1 MSGGPLAGVRV
12 VDLTTVVVG
21 PICTR
26 TLADY
31 GADVIKVEAPAG
43 DLLRTMAEGSRNPG
57 MSGKFINF
65 NRNKRSIV
73 LDLKKP
79 DGHAALL
86 RLIARADVFVSNVRP
101 EALARAGL
109 DHANLAKDNPR
120 LIHCSILAFGRGGR
134 YFNRPAYD
142 PVIQS
147 LSGVAGTLARATGE
161 PRFVPMVM
169 SDHTSGL
176 IAAQCIGFALYRRE
190 KTGRGEAIDVP
201 MLENMASF
209 VSSEHLGAA
218 TFDPPVGPTG
228 DGRLLSPNYRP
239 LPTKDGYITIRPNTN
254 PQAFAFFD
262 AIGRPE
268 LKTDPRFN
276 QPALNLMPHTSL
288 LVQPV
293 QVSDELLGI
302 FAIAWVREAHAFTM
316 DDMRLADG
324 IAKQAAVAIEL
335 HRTQRHIIEQERLNA
350 VGKMASGL
358 AHDFNN
364 ALVPISGYAEMLLE
378 HQEILQEP
386 GKATKYLQLIMTGVE
401 DAASVVSRLR
411 EFYRKREEGETT
423 ARSPSTRW
431 SSRRWPSPDR
441 GGATRPSAA
450 AARSWSKPTCA
461 RFPRSSA
468 ASPSCASC

>member
-1 MSGGPLAGVRV
+1 LSGGPLSGVRV

-31 GADVIKVEAPAG
+31 GAEVIKVEAPGG

-73 LDLKKP
+73 LDLKNK

-86 RLIARADVFVSNVRP
+86 RLIAKADVFVSNVRP

-109 DHANLAKDNPR
+109 DHASLAKRNPR

-134 YFNRPAYD
+134 YYNRPAYD
-142 PVIQS
+142 PIVQS
-147 LSGVAGTLARATGE
+147 LSGVAGTIARATGE

-190 KTGRGEAIDVP
+190 KTGKGEAIDVP

-239 LPTKDGYITIRPNTN
+239 LPTRDGYVTVRPNTN
-254 PQAFAFFD
+254 AQALAFFD

-268 LKTDPRFN
+268 LKADPRF
-276 QPALNLMPHTSL
+276 
-288 LVQPV
+288 
-293 QVSDELLGI
+293 D
-302 FAIAWVREAHAFTM
+302 
-316 DDMRLADG
+316 
-324 IAKQAAVAIEL
+324 
-335 HRTQRHIIEQERLNA
+335 
-350 VGKMASGL
+350 
-358 AHDFNN
+358 
-364 ALVPISGYAEMLLE
+364 
-378 HQEILQEP
+378 
-386 GKATKYLQLIMTGVE
+386 
-401 DAASVVSRLR
+401 
-411 EFYRKREEGETT
+411 
-423 ARSPSTRW
+423 
-431 SSRRWPSPDR
+431 
-441 GGATRPSAA
+441 SAA
-450 AARSWSKPTCA
+450 ARTKNAAAYFEVQREGLTGKTTDEWVELFDRLDVPAARYNSIDDLLTDPHLDDVGFFRTEEHPSEGRIRRTKLANTFSGGA
-461 RFPRSSA
+461 REDETHAPRTGEHTREVLAEAGYA
-468 ASPSCASC
+468 APEIDALLAARAAQ

>member
-1 MSGGPLAGVRV
+1 MSGGPLSGVRV

-31 GADVIKVEAPAG
+31 GAEVIKVEAPGG

-65 NRNKRSIV
+65 NRNKRSIA
-73 LDLKKP
+73 LDLKNK

-86 RLIARADVFVSNVRP
+86 RLIAKADVFVSNVRP

-109 DHANLAKDNPR
+109 DHASLAKRNPR

-134 YFNRPAYD
+134 YYNRPAYD
-142 PVIQS
+142 PIVQS
-147 LSGVAGTLARATGE
+147 LSGVAGTIARATGE

-190 KTGRGEAIDVP
+190 KTGKGEAIDVP

-239 LPTKDGYITIRPNTN
+239 LPTRDGYVTVRPNTN
-254 PQAFAFFD
+254 AQALAFFD

-268 LKTDPRFN
+268 LKADPRF
-276 QPALNLMPHTSL
+276 
-288 LVQPV
+288 
-293 QVSDELLGI
+293 D
-302 FAIAWVREAHAFTM
+302 
-316 DDMRLADG
+316 
-324 IAKQAAVAIEL
+324 
-335 HRTQRHIIEQERLNA
+335 
-350 VGKMASGL
+350 
-358 AHDFNN
+358 
-364 ALVPISGYAEMLLE
+364 
-378 HQEILQEP
+378 
-386 GKATKYLQLIMTGVE
+386 
-401 DAASVVSRLR
+401 
-411 EFYRKREEGETT
+411 
-423 ARSPSTRW
+423 
-431 SSRRWPSPDR
+431 
-441 GGATRPSAA
+441 SAA
-450 AARSWSKPTCA
+450 ARTKNAAAYFEVQREGLTGKTTDEWVELFDRLDVPAARYNSIDDLLTDPHLDDVGFFRTEEHPSEGRIRRTKLANTFSGGA
-461 RFPRSSA
+461 REDETHAPRTGEHTREVLAEAGYAAPEIDALLAASA
-468 ASPSCASC
+468 AQ

>member
-21 PICTR
+21 PICSR

-31 GADVIKVEAPAG
+31 GADVIKVEAPGG
-43 DLLRTMAEGSRNPG
+43 DLLRTMAEGNRNPG

-79 DGHAALL
+79 QGHAALL

-101 EALARAGL
+101 EGLARAGL
-109 DHANLAKDNPR
+109 DHASLAKDNPR

-147 LSGVAGTLARATGE
+147 LSGVAGTIARATGE

-190 KTGRGEAIDVP
+190 KTGKGEAIDVP

-218 TFDPPVGPTG
+218 TFDPAVGPTG

-268 LKTDPRFN
+268 LKTDPRFKSGAARTKN
-276 QPALNLMPHTSL
+276 ASAYFEVQKEGLDQKTTDEWVELFDKLDVPAARYNSIDDLLTDPHLKDVGFYKEEDHPTEGRL
-288 LVQPV
+288 
-293 QVSDELLGI
+293 
-302 FAIAWVREAHAFTM
+302 RRT
-316 DDMRLADG
+316 RLANIFSGGAREDETH
-324 IAKQAAVAIEL
+324 AP
-335 HRTQRHIIEQERLNA
+335 RLGEHTRE
-350 VGKMASGL
+350 VL
-358 AHDFNN
+358 AE
-364 ALVPISGYAEMLLE
+364 AGYAPGEIDDLL
-378 HQEILQEP
+378 
-386 GKATKYLQLIMTGVE
+386 
-401 DAASVVSRLR
+401 AA
-411 EFYRKREEGETT
+411 
-423 ARSPSTRW
+423 
-431 SSRRWPSPDR
+431 
-441 GGATRPSAA
+441 GAAH
-450 AARSWSKPTCA
+450 
-461 RFPRSSA
+461 
-468 ASPSCASC
+468 

>member
-1 MSGGPLAGVRV
+1 MSGPLDGVRV
-12 VDLTTVVVG
+12 IDLTTVVVG

-31 GADVIKVEAPAG
+31 GADVIKVEAPGG

-73 LDLKKP
+73 LDLKNK

-86 RLIARADVFVSNVRP
+86 RLIAKADVFVSNVRP
-101 EALARAGL
+101 EALSRAGL
-109 DHANLAKDNPR
+109 DHKSLARLNPR

-134 YFNRPAYD
+134 YYNRPAYD
-142 PVIQS
+142 PIVQS
-147 LSGVAGTLARATGE
+147 LSGVAGTIARATGE

-190 KTGRGEAIDVP
+190 KTGKGEAIDVP

-239 LPTKDGYITIRPNTN
+239 LPTKDGYVTVRPNTN
-254 PQAFAFFD
+254 AQTHAFLD

-268 LKTDPRFN
+268 LKTDPRF
-276 QPALNLMPHTSL
+276 
-288 LVQPV
+288 
-293 QVSDELLGI
+293 D
-302 FAIAWVREAHAFTM
+302 
-316 DDMRLADG
+316 
-324 IAKQAAVAIEL
+324 
-335 HRTQRHIIEQERLNA
+335 
-350 VGKMASGL
+350 
-358 AHDFNN
+358 
-364 ALVPISGYAEMLLE
+364 
-378 HQEILQEP
+378 
-386 GKATKYLQLIMTGVE
+386 
-401 DAASVVSRLR
+401 
-411 EFYRKREEGETT
+411 
-423 ARSPSTRW
+423 
-431 SSRRWPSPDR
+431 
-441 GGATRPSAA
+441 SAA
-450 AARSWSKPTCA
+450 ARTKNAAAYFEVQREGLTGKTTDEWVELFDRLDVPAARYNSIDDLLTDPHLADVGFFQPEDHPSEGRIRRTKLANTFSGGA
-461 RFPRSSA
+461 REDETHAPRTGEHTREVLSEAGYA
-468 ASPSCASC
+468 APEIDALLAARAAE

>member
-1 MSGGPLAGVRV
+1 MSGGPLSGVRV

-31 GADVIKVEAPAG
+31 GADVIKVEAPGG
-43 DLLRTMAEGSRNPG
+43 DLLRTMAEGSRTPG

-73 LDLKKP
+73 LDLKNK

-86 RLIARADVFVSNVRP
+86 RLIGKADVFVSNVRP
-101 EALARAGL
+101 EALSRAGL
-109 DHANLAKDNPR
+109 DHKSLAKLNPR

-134 YFNRPAYD
+134 YYNRPAYD
-142 PVIQS
+142 PIVQS
-147 LSGVAGTLARATGE
+147 LSGVAGTIARATGE

-190 KTGRGEAIDVP
+190 KTGKGEAIDVP

-239 LPTKDGYITIRPNTN
+239 LPTKDGYVTVRPNTN
-254 PQAFAFFD
+254 AQALAFFD

-268 LKTDPRFN
+268 LKTDPRF
-276 QPALNLMPHTSL
+276 
-288 LVQPV
+288 
-293 QVSDELLGI
+293 D
-302 FAIAWVREAHAFTM
+302 
-316 DDMRLADG
+316 
-324 IAKQAAVAIEL
+324 
-335 HRTQRHIIEQERLNA
+335 
-350 VGKMASGL
+350 
-358 AHDFNN
+358 
-364 ALVPISGYAEMLLE
+364 
-378 HQEILQEP
+378 
-386 GKATKYLQLIMTGVE
+386 
-401 DAASVVSRLR
+401 
-411 EFYRKREEGETT
+411 
-423 ARSPSTRW
+423 
-431 SSRRWPSPDR
+431 
-441 GGATRPSAA
+441 SAA
-450 AARSWSKPTCA
+450 ARTKNAAAYFEVQREGLTGKTTDEWVELFDRLDVPAARYNSIDDLLTDPHLADVGFFQPEEHPSEGRIRRTKLANTFSGGA
-461 RFPRSSA
+461 REDETHAPRTGEHTREVLAEAGYSA
-468 ASPSCASC
+468 PEIDALISARAVQ